1 MQIDIVRL
9 EYQIEVLD
17 DQIQELEHEFPTSY
31 DEMSEYTSLI
41 EERSQLANALSLLL
55 DDES

>member
-17 DQIQELEHEFPTSY
+17 DQIQGLEHEFPTSY

-55 DDES
+55 DDEP

>member
-17 DQIQELEHEFPTSY
+17 DQIQQLEYEFPSSY

-55 DDES
+55 EDES

>member
-17 DQIQELEHEFPTSY
+17 DQIQELEYEFPSSY
-31 DEMSEYTSLI
+31 HDMSEYTSLI

-55 DDES
+55 DDEC